1 MKEEAR
7 PVAEP
12 DPPKD
17 DGHRDRFLPI
27 ASWAMYDFANTIYS
41 GIVVTFFLAIY
52 LTDEIGLAATFFGV
66 ATTLSLITSGLISP
80 FLGSIPDLTG
90 KTKRY
95 CLITT
100 VICVACT
107 ALLSGA
113 SVPLLILGA
122 YFLANVMYQVAM
134 VFYNALLPTVASPRR
149 QGFVSGWGVALGY
162 IGVILALLVAK
173 EFITCEERGDPRCEL
188 AAWSI
193 SGTNSENSDDGQL
206 YAAYVKEETE
216 AGTVYAV
223 HFYKGPERT
232 EAQKV
237 ASAATQ
243 PGATLP
249 RKVPLRSLIEAHP
262 ITGSLQ
268 MKTFTGPNR
277 SIEIRETV
285 RWVFLVAAVL
295 FLLFTLP
302 LLFFVPER
310 RVKRPVPFSAAVA
323 RQSFGAVWETVKSL
337 PANRNLLFFLVGNIL
352 CVDVLNTAIAW
363 FSKYFKAVYAYTF
376 NDIIV
381 LGLGISGSAF
391 LAGLAMGKITDK
403 LGSKPTLLAAA
414 VSLTVTL
421 GIVGFTPLSWL
432 ALGAIFS
439 VGALGLAGLW
449 VAGRKLLI
457 ELAPADR
464 IGEYFGLYGITIK
477 ISVIGTTLFAVLVD
491 VLPEEGHWNYRLAIL
506 TQLILIVPGI
516 FLLWRVKTTKP
527 QAKPSTEG

>member
-206 YAAYVKEETE
+206 YAAYVK
-216 AGTVYAV
+216 
-223 HFYKGPERT
+223 
-232 EAQKV
+232 
-237 ASAATQ
+237 
-243 PGATLP
+243 
-249 RKVPLRSLIEAHP
+249 
-262 ITGSLQ
+262 
-268 MKTFTGPNR
+268 
-277 SIEIRETV
+277 
-285 RWVFLVAAVL
+285 
-295 FLLFTLP
+295 
-302 LLFFVPER
+302 
-310 RVKRPVPFSAAVA
+310 
-323 RQSFGAVWETVKSL
+323 
-337 PANRNLLFFLVGNIL
+337 
-352 CVDVLNTAIAW
+352 
-363 FSKYFKAVYAYTF
+363 
-376 NDIIV
+376 
-381 LGLGISGSAF
+381 
-391 LAGLAMGKITDK
+391 
-403 LGSKPTLLAAA
+403 
-414 VSLTVTL
+414 
-421 GIVGFTPLSWL
+421 
-432 ALGAIFS
+432 
-439 VGALGLAGLW
+439 
-449 VAGRKLLI
+449 
-457 ELAPADR
+457 
-464 IGEYFGLYGITIK
+464 
-477 ISVIGTTLFAVLVD
+477 
-491 VLPEEGHWNYRLAIL
+491 
-506 TQLILIVPGI
+506 
-516 FLLWRVKTTKP
+516 
-527 QAKPSTEG
+527 